1 MLQRI
6 QSIYLLVA
14 SGLSSLY
21 WIFPFANGDK
31 NDTFFAD
38 GLLTTDDNLAL
49 IILAIASVAL
59 PFLAIFL
66 YSNYNL
72 QKKIT
77 YAAIVSAL
85 ALFGTA
91 AFLVFTSGVASFG
104 VGVSFFVPIV
114 GIILSVLAYRGIR
127 ADESII
133 KSSNRIR

>member
-6 QSIYLLVA
+6 QSIYLLAA

-49 IILAIASVAL
+49 IVLAIACIVL

-66 YSNYNL
+66 YTNYNL

-77 YAAIVSAL
+77 YTAIVSAL
-85 ALFGTA
+85 GLFATS

-104 VGVSFFVPIV
+104 VGISFFLPIL
-114 GIILSVLAYRGIR
+114 GIILCALAYRGIR
-127 ADESII
+127 ADENVI